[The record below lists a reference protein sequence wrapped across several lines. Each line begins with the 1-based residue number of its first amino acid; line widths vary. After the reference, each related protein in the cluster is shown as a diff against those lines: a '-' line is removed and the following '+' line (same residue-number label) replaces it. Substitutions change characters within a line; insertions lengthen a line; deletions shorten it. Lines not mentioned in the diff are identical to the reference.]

1 MFCCNTIFFSILVA
15 GKFTWDRWGRRYYRF
30 WWYFPGATKFKS
42 NHSEY
47 WKSILGDLD
56 IFFSTNHNIHKFIH
70 SSSLCFLTSD
80 PQRLLELLWML
91 WFDEK
96 NISNAHIFSE
106 YTRLLKSSLIILLVT
121 QKNFKIFQQKTA
133 ITI

>member
-47 WKSILGDLD
+47 LKSILCDLD
-56 IFFSTNHNIHKFIH
+56 IFFSSNHNIHKS
-70 SSSLCFLTSD
+70 SSSLWGSEVKK
-80 PQRLLELLWML
+80 QRLLELLWML
-91 WFDEK
+91 WFDK
-96 NISNAHIFSE
+96 KSISNGNLFHFLSYAFHDFSIFRALWIWPSC
-106 YTRLLKSSLIILLVT
+106 
-121 QKNFKIFQQKTA
+121 QA
-133 ITI
+133 M